1 MFEGCIAAL
10 VTPMDGDGRIEFDRL
25 PPLLDH
31 LLRGGVQGVVVAGT
45 TGESATLAA
54 GEFEALLEAVTGH
67 LCGRIPVLAGTGSP
81 STAVAIERTR
91 TAERLGADGALVV
104 TPYYNRPTQR
114 GLRVHYEAIAASSDL
129 PVVLYNVPART
140 AVDLLPETVAELA
153 NHPQIVAVKEA
164 VPARSRIEELLQRC
178 EGRIA
183 VLSGDDATCGDAML
197 AGARGVISVVA
208 NVAPEPT
215 AELCD
220 RALAGDGPGTTEAAA
235 RLAPLLGCLGVE
247 TNPIPV
253 KWALHEMGL
262 AGPGIRLP
270 LLPLSEQHRPALRAC
285 LQTLG
290 LVPGPGR

>member
-1 MFEGCIAAL
+1 MFEGCIVAL

-25 PPLLDH
+25 PALLDH
-31 LLRGGVQGVVVAGT
+31 LLRGGVRGVVVAGT
-45 TGESATLAA
+45 TGESATLTS

-67 LCGRIPVLAGTGSP
+67 VSGRMPVLAGTGSP
-81 STAVAIERTR
+81 STAVAMERTR

-104 TPYYNRPTQR
+104 TPYYNRPTQA

-153 NHPQIVAVKEA
+153 THPQIVAVKEA
-164 VPARSRIEELLQRC
+164 VPEPHRIERLLQRC
-178 EGRIA
+178 EGRIT
-183 VLSGDDATCGDAML
+183 VLSGDDATCAEAML
-197 AGARGVISVVA
+197 AGAQGVISVVA

-215 AELCD
+215 SDLCD
-220 RALAGDGPGTTEAAA
+220 QALAGDRAGVGESRE
-235 RLAPLLGCLGVE
+235 RLAPLLACLGAE

-270 LLPLSEQHRPALRAC
+270 LLPLSEQHRPALRAS
-285 LQTLG
+285 LQSLG
-290 LVPGPGR
+290 LVPGPED